1 MLIDWRTSPKKLQCQ
16 HQKKDILH
24 PTFLLRL
31 TGTIKWNLNWVKSAF
46 FSEKNQQNRA
56 AQPHSPCMLRPPH
69 HHYFHTYSFIQQS
82 CLLPLK
88 KIGKHTF
95 CIITPQ
101 NLNQNVHFHER
112 PTLRQLKSSP
122 LIPIEFFS
130 SDNLFYIKQVEE
142 NSFIFFFAYR
152 KKFVVLLRKQT
163 SWKVYG
169 GSRNI

>member
-1 MLIDWRTSPKKLQCQ
+1 MSTLEEGHFAPYISFKVNGNNQVKLKLSQVS
-16 HQKKDILH
+16 
-24 PTFLLRL
+24 LLFRKEPAKPCSSD
-31 TGTIKWNLNWVKSAF
+31 T
-46 FSEKNQQNRA
+46 
-56 AQPHSPCMLRPPH
+56 HSPCMLRPPH

-88 KIGKHTF
+88 IIGKHTF

-101 NLNQNVHFHER
+101 NLNQNVHFHES

-122 LIPIEFFS
+122 LIPIEFFF

>member
-1 MLIDWRTSPKKLQCQ
+1 
-16 HQKKDILH
+16 
-24 PTFLLRL
+24 
-31 TGTIKWNLNWVKSAF
+31 
-46 FSEKNQQNRA
+46 
-56 AQPHSPCMLRPPH
+56 MLRPPH

-88 KIGKHTF
+88 IIGKHTF

-122 LIPIEFFS
+122 LIPIEFFF

-163 SWKVYG
+163 NFLEGVWWQSQYLASKFEAKQNWGACTHRLVDLNFLT
-169 GSRNI
+169 SFISSTSTVRLF